1 MTRALLILAVLL
13 PLPSLAMAQDARRF
27 DAKELEKQFDPIPV
41 FSVGGRAVDDEVVV
55 QSDASTREC
64 AADYLVAAGAKAILD
79 FYQVKLATKPRKEGA
94 PELGTFRFVF
104 APPVDKGDKWAVQVV
119 VRPVEGNA
127 GLVAIRLL
135 KRPAADR

>member
-13 PLPSLAMAQDARRF
+13 PSLAKAQEARRF
-27 DAKELEKQFDPIPV
+27 DAKELEKQFDPIPAY
-41 FSVGGRAVDDEVVV
+41 SVGGRAVDDEVVV
-55 QSDASTREC
+55 HADASTKEC
-64 AADYLVAAGAKAILD
+64 AADYLVAAGAKTILD
-79 FYQVKLATKPRKEGA
+79 FYRVKLATKPRKEGA

-119 VRPVEGNA
+119 VRPVEGKS
-127 GLVAIRLL
+127 GVVAIRLL